1 LVAEVKRVFED
12 IDSIR
17 IFIITDGVAKNRNY
31 TPTEVEGKQV
41 HLEVM
46 DIQRLFNHL
55 QQGRP
60 RDEIIVNFQDICG
73 APLPSVW
80 VPGTGE
86 EEYDYAMTAMPGEA
100 LRYLYEKY
108 GPRILEANVRSFLG
122 VSSRGVNK
130 GIRDSLRETPQRF
143 MAYNNGVVIV
153 ADDAR
158 LARTEDGAIGL
169 L

>member
-1 LVAEVKRVFED
+1 DVCSSDL
-12 IDSIR
+12 
-17 IFIITDGVAKNRNY
+17 
-31 TPTEVEGKQV
+31 
-41 HLEVM
+41 
-46 DIQRLFNHL
+46 
-55 QQGRP
+55 
-60 RDEIIVNFQDICG
+60 
-73 APLPSVW
+73 
-80 VPGTGE
+80 
-86 EEYDYAMTAMPGEA
+86 
-100 LRYLYEKY
+100 

-169 L
+169 LGLQGLQIVNGGQTTASIFFAKKKHPEIDL